1 MLELRAVL
9 RPLTRLDDLEC
20 QGAASLR
27 ALFRRWIVLHGTF
40 IHQPVLVGS
49 EIAEH
54 QSGIFPFAKAM

>member
-9 RPLTRLDDLEC
+9 HPLTRLDDLEC
-20 QGAASLR
+20 PSAASLR
-27 ALFRRWIVLHGTF
+27 ALFRRCIVLYVTF

-54 QSGIFPFAKAM
+54 QSGIFPSAKAM